1 MGVYSADSASNPG
14 LPVNPLLPDRVAKV
28 FAKAWGSGLS
38 LSRFLNTRC
47 VPQSWRGFTEG
58 PPKAPPYVTNLCILK
73 KVSTVLR
80 GFTFG
85 STDPRGCS
93 SMMQW
98 PRSAP
103 MKTMILV
110 ITICALPVMTNARS
124 VSPRNPFS
132 GFLFETLEHKGTQL
146 EHGTPSQI
154 KPICPKLE
162 TVSKYSLHPFLLNMS
177 WPASYKMSKQQA
189 RHFPSSLVKFPH
201 PAQNSTHLVKVSLE
215 KFSQL

>member
-14 LPVNPLLPDRVAKV
+14 WPVNPLLPDRVAKV
-28 FAKAWGSGLS
+28 FSNRLGSGLS
-38 LSRFLNTRC
+38 LSRFLNKRC

-58 PPKAPPYVTNLCILK
+58 PPKAPPYVKNLCILK

-85 STDPRGCS
+85 SEDPRGCS

-103 MKTMILV
+103 MNMMMLV
-110 ITICALPVMTNARS
+110 ITICALPVLTNNRS
-124 VSPRNPFS
+124 ISPRNPFS
-132 GFLFETLEHKGTQL
+132 GFRFETLEHKGTQL

-154 KPICPKLE
+154 KPFCAKLA
-162 TVSKYSLHPFLLNMS
+162 TASKYSLHPFLVNMS
-177 WPASYKMSKQQA
+177 WAL
-189 RHFPSSLVKFPH
+189 SS
-201 PAQNSTHLVKVSLE
+201 
-215 KFSQL
+215 